1 MIHKKEHLAPKSSW
15 QKLDE
20 EADSFRT
27 YSREE
32 MEVLKR
38 TNRSAFS
45 SMSPWA
51 IILLQVI
58 MTLVM
63 AVAWS
68 TFANPRG
75 LSVYTYSVFVGG
87 FIGFFPAALFALRMG
102 LANKQ
107 KNKSPGSLLAAVVSG
122 EFLKIAVTIALFV
135 GVALSYPDLQWIP
148 LLITYVVTLKCY
160 WLAWFW
166 R

>member
-1 MIHKKEHLAPKSSW
+1 
-15 QKLDE
+15 
-20 EADSFRT
+20 
-27 YSREE
+27 
-32 MEVLKR
+32 
-38 TNRSAFS
+38 
-45 SMSPWA
+45 
-51 IILLQVI
+51 

-75 LSVYTYSVFVGG
+75 LSVYTYSAFVGG
-87 FIGFFPAALFALRMG
+87 CIGFFPAALFALRMG

-135 GVALSYPDLQWIP
+135 GVALNYPDLQWIP